1 MNRKN
6 KRFLKVLLLL
16 CLMLIYKPVLADE
29 ITYSVSPVFN
39 EYQTENI
46 SDYFDMTLT
55 PGNVCEIGIKIV
67 NQDNVPHEYQL
78 AVENAF
84 SNRNGIIEYTS
95 ETMSYRQI
103 PPLSTMAKVAEVVRV
118 ESKSEAIFPISIT
131 LPNEMFEGTT
141 LGGIRVRKT
150 DDKEESGQVVN
161 RYSYLIP
168 VKIHQGNQ
176 DYPEEILFKG
186 AALQVVKYDSNLEIV
201 FENVHPVVL
210 KGMNVQV
217 TMKRMGQTRAPIQTL
232 YDDEVRMAPETVNHM
247 LLRLNQEEVKAGK
260 YLVTIEA
267 KGKEFHQ
274 TWTEELEIKASEAK
288 TINENIDM
296 PKKEPS
302 KMWLFVVII
311 LILLLIILI
320 QMIVIGRRRKRN
332 ERQI

>member
-1 MNRKN
+1 MERKI
-6 KRFLKVLLLL
+6 KESLGLLW
-16 CLMLIYKPVLADE
+16 LILAWMIQPVSADE
-29 ITYSVSPVFN
+29 ITFSVSPIFN
-39 EYQTENI
+39 GNQTENVA
-46 SDYFDMTLT
+46 DYYDMSLSRDSMS
-55 PGNVCEIGIKIV
+55 EIGIKIK
-67 NQDNVPHEYQL
+67 NQDTAPHDYQL
-78 AVENAF
+78 SIENAF
-84 SNRNGIIEYTS
+84 SNRNGIIEYTAKPMTYHQIPALSAIATAPSTIHVEAKS
-95 ETMSYRQI
+95 ET
-103 PPLSTMAKVAEVVRV
+103 VV
-118 ESKSEAIFPISIT
+118 PIELV
-131 LPNEMFEGTT
+131 LPKEPFEGTT
-141 LGGIRVRKT
+141 LGGVRVRKT

-217 TMKRMGQTRAPIQTL
+217 TMKRMGQTQAPIQTL

>member
-1 MNRKN
+1 MMKKRITEIVGVAIFFMLFIN
-6 KRFLKVLLLL
+6 KTFL
-16 CLMLIYKPVLADE
+16 ANE
-29 ITYSVSPVFN
+29 ITYSASPVFN
-39 EYQTENI
+39 EYQTENVP
-46 SDYFDMTLT
+46 DYFDMTLL
-55 PGNVCEIGIKIV
+55 PENVCEIGIKIV
-67 NQDNVPHEYQL
+67 NQDNKPHEYQL
-78 AVENAF
+78 TVENAF
-84 SNRNGIIEYTS
+84 SNRNGIIEYTA
-95 ETMSYRQI
+95 ETMRYRQI
-103 PPLSTMAKVAEVVRV
+103 PAMSTLATIEEKVQVAATSEVIV
-118 ESKSEAIFPISIT
+118 PITVT
-131 LPNEMFEGTT
+131 LPKESFEGTT

-150 DDKEESGQVVN
+150 DDKENEGQIVN

-176 DYPEEILFKG
+176 DYPEEIRFKG

-201 FENVHPVVL
+201 FENIHPVVL

-217 TMKRMGQTRAPIQTL
+217 TMKRMGQTNSPTQML

-274 TWTEELEIKASEAK
+274 TWTEELEVKASEAK

-302 KMWLFVVII
+302 KMWVFMVIVLI
-311 LILLLIILI
+311 LIFIIVV
-320 QMIVIGRRRKRN
+320 QMIVIGRRRNRSEKKN
-332 ERQI
+332 

>member
-1 MNRKN
+1 MERKI
-6 KRFLKVLLLL
+6 KESLGLLW
-16 CLMLIYKPVLADE
+16 LILAWTTQPVYADE
-29 ITYSVSPVFN
+29 ITFSVSPIFN
-39 EYQTENI
+39 GNRTENI
-46 SDYFDMTLT
+46 ADYYDMSLSPDSTS
-55 PGNVCEIGIKIV
+55 EIGIKIK
-67 NQDNVPHEYQL
+67 NQDNTPHDYQL
-78 AVENAF
+78 SVENAF

-118 ESKSEAIFPISIT
+118 EAKSEAIFPISIA
-131 LPNEMFEGTT
+131 LPNEMFEGIT
-141 LGGIRVRKT
+141 LGGVRVRKT
-150 DDKEESGQVVN
+150 DDKEEGEQVVN

-210 KGMNVQV
+210 KGMNVQI
-217 TMKRMGQTRAPIQTL
+217 TMKRMEQTQAPIQTL

-296 PKKEPS
+296 PKKESS